1 MTKII
6 KHTMKRIILI
16 LLLLTGI
23 NTLASAQNQR
33 QVYGDLMVTKST
45 LFSEEYWVLN
55 LKSVYDYNRENF
67 GKVKYDK
74 APANLKLYLDSDSIL
89 RATICSVLS
98 EKEIQSLNQRIHLG
112 VKVNKSGKAWD
123 IILVSEKP
131 GDYLLNID
139 KPKLEKLLVE
149 LKKNFTF
156 NTSKWDG
163 NYTIT
168 RHLWIS
174 VEGLKNGTPLIIRD
188 GKTKDFEF

>member
-1 MTKII
+1 
-6 KHTMKRIILI
+6 MKRIILI

-33 QVYGDLMVTKST
+33 QVYGDLMILKSS
-45 LFSEEYWVLN
+45 LSDYWVLT
-55 LKSVYDYNRENF
+55 LKSVADYNKENF

-98 EKEIQSLNQRIHLG
+98 EKEVQSLNQRMQLG

-123 IILVSEKP
+123 IVLVSEKP
-131 GDYLLNID
+131 GDNLLNID

-149 LKKNFTF
+149 LKKNLTF
-156 NTSKWDG
+156 NTSKWEG

-174 VEGLKNGTPLIIRD
+174 VEGLKNGTPLFIRE
-188 GKTKDFEF
+188 GKTKNFEF

>member
-1 MTKII
+1 M
-6 KHTMKRIILI
+6 KHILLI
-16 LLLLTGI
+16 LSLSALI
-23 NTLASAQNQR
+23 NTLAPAQSER
-33 QVYGDLMVTKST
+33 QVYGDLMITKSSV
-45 LFSEEYWVLN
+45 FSEEYWVLN

-74 APANLKLYLDSDSIL
+74 APANLKLYLDSDSVL

-98 EKEIQSLNQRIHLG
+98 EKEIQSLNQRMHLAL
-112 VKVNKSGKAWD
+112 KVNKSGKAWD
-123 IILVSEKP
+123 IFLVSEKP
-131 GDYLLNID
+131 GDNLLNID
-139 KPKLEKLLVE
+139 KPKLEKLLME
-149 LKKNFTF
+149 LKKNLTF

-174 VEGLKNGTPLIIRD
+174 VEGLKNGTPLFIRE